1 MAIGQFMRLTMHNFR
16 MFWSASF
23 STSNRMLVVMAEDEG
38 RTTMDERG
46 VIASEDERRTTNDE
60 GPWTNAGDDPV
71 SPDPGHDMGG
81 APDGGNS
88 TEEDAGE
95 GQVNEEAATP
105 AVDGEMASVDEDD
118 GDDKEDE
125 GREQAGDESEAPVA
139 DLSTA
144 DSVVQGEFE
153 LDEDALPPDIRI
165 ESHGRLLGL
174 TTLLESLLFVSDE
187 PVEASQLA
195 RALDVSTKQVE
206 AGLRRLD
213 HLYRCDE
220 RGLRLQ
226 VRARHYQLVTAPE
239 TAAAIEDFLN
249 LDLTTKLSGPALETL
264 AVVAYRQPATR
275 AQIEAVR
282 GVDCA
287 GVLRSLGQRGLIEE
301 VGRLDAVG
309 RPILYGV
316 TDLFMQHFG
325 LTDLGELPPLESN
338 DEDMLWAATKLAE
351 MEQDEE

>member
-23 STSNRMLVVMAEDEG
+23 SASNRMLVVMAEDEG
-38 RTTMDERG
+38 RATMDERDAI
-46 VIASEDERRTTNDE
+46 VSEDEGRTTKNE
-60 GPWTNAGDDPV
+60 RPRTNAGDELV
-71 SPDPGHDMGG
+71 SPDPEHDMGG
-81 APDGGNS
+81 APDGKDVIEKVVGESRIN
-88 TEEDAGE
+88 ED
-95 GQVNEEAATP
+95 VVTP
-105 AVDGEMASVDEDD
+105 ALDGEIASVD
-118 GDDKEDE
+118 DE
-125 GREQAGDESEAPVA
+125 KDEWREEAGDEPKAPVA
-139 DLSTA
+139 DPSTA
-144 DSVVQGEFE
+144 DAIVQGEFE
-153 LDEDALPPDIRI
+153 LDEDALPPEIQI
-165 ESHGRLLGL
+165 ESHGRQLGL

-195 RALDVSTKQVE
+195 KALNLSAKQV
-206 AGLRRLD
+206 ATGLHRLGL
-213 HLYRCDE
+213 LYRNDE

-226 VRARHYQLVTAPE
+226 VRAGRYQLVTAPE

-249 LDLTTKLSGPALETL
+249 LDLTSKLSGPALETL

-325 LTDLGELPPLESN
+325 LIDLGELPPLESD

-351 MEQDEE
+351 MEQDKR

>member
-23 STSNRMLVVMAEDEG
+23 SASNRMLVVMAEDEG
-38 RTTMDERG
+38 RTTMDERDA
-46 VIASEDERRTTNDE
+46 I
-60 GPWTNAGDDPV
+60 AGDDQV
-71 SPDPGHDMGG
+71 LPDPVNDMDG
-81 APDGGNS
+81 APDEGGVI
-88 TEEDAGE
+88 EEDVIGGDVGE
-95 GQVNEEAATP
+95 NSANEDVVTP
-105 AVDGEMASVDEDD
+105 APGGETTDVDEGDGEDEW
-118 GDDKEDE
+118 
-125 GREQAGDESEAPVA
+125 REEAGDESEASVA

-144 DSVVQGEFE
+144 DAVVQGEFE

-195 RALDVSTKQVE
+195 KALGVSTKQVE
-206 AGLRRLD
+206 AGLRRLT
-213 HLYRCDE
+213 HLYHRHE

-325 LTDLGELPPLESN
+325 LTDLGELPPLESD

>member
-23 STSNRMLVVMAEDEG
+23 SASNRMLVVMAEDEG
-38 RTTMDERG
+38 RTTMDERDA
-46 VIASEDERRTTNDE
+46 I
-60 GPWTNAGDDPV
+60 AGDDQV
-71 SPDPGHDMGG
+71 LPDPVNDMDG
-81 APDGGNS
+81 APDVGGVI
-88 TEEDAGE
+88 EEDVIGGDVGE
-95 GQVNEEAATP
+95 NSVNEDVVTP
-105 AVDGEMASVDEDD
+105 APGGETTDVDEGDGEDEW
-118 GDDKEDE
+118 
-125 GREQAGDESEAPVA
+125 REEAGDESEASVA

-144 DSVVQGEFE
+144 DAVVQGEFE

-195 RALDVSTKQVE
+195 RALGVSTKQVE
-206 AGLRRLD
+206 AGLRRLT
-213 HLYRCDE
+213 HLYHRNE

-325 LTDLGELPPLESN
+325 LTDLGELPPLESD

>member
-23 STSNRMLVVMAEDEG
+23 SASNRMLVVMAEDEG
-38 RTTMDERG
+38 RTTMDER
-46 VIASEDERRTTNDE
+46 S
-60 GPWTNAGDDPV
+60 
-71 SPDPGHDMGG
+71 
-81 APDGGNS
+81 AP
-88 TEEDAGE
+88 
-95 GQVNEEAATP
+95 AAENVLSR
-105 AVDGEMASVDEDD
+105 ANVDGEGGGRSEED
-118 GDDKEDE
+118 GDEF
-125 GREQAGDESEAPVA
+125 GLA
-139 DLSTA
+139 DVNSSA
-144 DSVVQGEFE
+144 MNEIVQGEFD
-153 LDEDALPPDIRI
+153 LDEDAQPPEIRI
-165 ESHGRLLGL
+165 ESHGRRLGM

-195 RALDVSTKQVE
+195 KALDVSAKQVE
-206 AGLRRLD
+206 AGLHRLA
-213 HLYRCDE
+213 HLYRRDE

-226 VRARHYQLVTAPE
+226 VRAGRYQLVTAPE

-249 LDLTTKLSGPALETL
+249 LDLTSKLSGPALETL
-264 AVVAYRQPATR
+264 AVIAYRQPATR

-325 LTDLGELPPLESN
+325 LIDLGELPPLESD

-351 MEQDEE
+351 MEQGDE

>member
-23 STSNRMLVVMAEDEG
+23 SASNRMLVVMAEDEG
-38 RTTMDERG
+38 RTTMDERDA
-46 VIASEDERRTTNDE
+46 I
-60 GPWTNAGDDPV
+60 AGDDQV
-71 SPDPGHDMGG
+71 LPDPVNDMDG
-81 APDGGNS
+81 APDVGGVI
-88 TEEDAGE
+88 EEDVIGGDVGE
-95 GQVNEEAATP
+95 NSVNEDVVTP
-105 AVDGEMASVDEDD
+105 APGGETTDVDEGDGEDEW
-118 GDDKEDE
+118 
-125 GREQAGDESEAPVA
+125 REEAGDESEASVA

-144 DSVVQGEFE
+144 DAVVQGEFE

-165 ESHGRLLGL
+165 ESHGRLLEL

-195 RALDVSTKQVE
+195 RALGVSTKQVE
-206 AGLRRLD
+206 AGLRRLT
-213 HLYRCDE
+213 HLYHRNE

-325 LTDLGELPPLESN
+325 LTDLGELPPLESD